1 MNRKKNATR
10 NIIFGTCLKLYQIVV
25 PFLMRT
31 IMIYFM
37 GVQYLGLNSLFTSVL
52 QVLNL
57 AELGVGSAMV
67 YSMYKPVAEH
77 DNNTICALMGLY
89 RKYYRI
95 IGMVVLAAG
104 CVIIPFVPHLIKSDV
119 PEGINIYVLYVMNLL
134 ATVFT
139 YWLYAYKNSILQAY
153 QRNDIV
159 SKVTMITDTIKYI
172 LQIFTIVFLKNYY
185 MYVLVLILLQIASN
199 IITAAVVTRMYP
211 EYRCKGS
218 LHKEEVA
225 QINSRIRDLF
235 TSKIG
240 AVIVNS
246 ADTVVISAFLG
257 LTVLAIYQNYF
268 FIISSV
274 IAFIAVVFNSCTA
287 GIGNSIIVET
297 KEKNYNDFKKFTF
310 LIAWIAGFCTVCI
323 VCLMQPFMNI
333 WMNGNEKLMLGM
345 SEVVCFCIYFFVYE
359 IQQLLLTYKDAA
371 GMWHEDKYRPL
382 VTALT
387 NLALNIIMVQFFG
400 LYGVLLSTVIS
411 IIFIGM
417 PWLFYNLF
425 TVLFKRN
432 AAKYVI
438 RVVYYT
444 VITIVISII
453 TYSVCSLVPFTGIAE
468 LIVKLIICIIF
479 PNLLFFATLFKFEE
493 FGQVKTLVKGIL
505 KR

>member
-57 AELGVGSAMV
+57 VELGVGSAMV

-159 SKVTMITDTIKYI
+159 SKVTIITDTIKYI

-218 LHKEEVA
+218 LPKEEVA

-468 LIVKLIICIIF
+468 LIVKLIICIIV

-493 FGQVKTLVKGIL
+493 FGQVKALVKGIL

>member
-159 SKVTMITDTIKYI
+159 SKVTIITDTIKYI

-218 LHKEEVA
+218 LPKEEVA

-235 TSKIG
+235 TSKVG

-444 VITIVISII
+444 VITSVISII

-468 LIVKLIICIIF
+468 LIVKLIICIIV

-493 FGQVKTLVKGIL
+493 FGQVKALVKGIL

>member
-159 SKVTMITDTIKYI
+159 SKVTIITDTIKYI

-218 LHKEEVA
+218 LPKEDVA

-468 LIVKLIICIIF
+468 LIVKLIICIIV

-493 FGQVKTLVKGIL
+493 FGQVKALVKGIL

>member
-1 MNRKKNATR
+1 VNRKKNATR

-159 SKVTMITDTIKYI
+159 SKVTIITDTIKYI

-211 EYRCKGS
+211 EYRCRGS
-218 LHKEEVA
+218 LPKEEVA

-468 LIVKLIICIIF
+468 LIVKLIICIIV

-493 FGQVKTLVKGIL
+493 FGQVKALVKGIL

>member
-159 SKVTMITDTIKYI
+159 SKVTIITDTIKYI

-218 LHKEEVA
+218 LPKEEVA

-468 LIVKLIICIIF
+468 LIVKLVICIIV

-493 FGQVKTLVKGIL
+493 FGQVKALVKGIL

>member
-37 GVQYLGLNSLFTSVL
+37 GVQYLGLNSLFTPVL

-159 SKVTMITDTIKYI
+159 SKVTIITDTIKYI

-211 EYRCKGS
+211 EYRCRGS
-218 LHKEEVA
+218 LPKEEVA

-453 TYSVCSLVPFTGIAE
+453 TYTVCSLVPFTGIAE
-468 LIVKLIICIIF
+468 LIVKLIICIIV

-493 FGQVKTLVKGIL
+493 FGQVKALVKGIL

>member
-10 NIIFGTCLKLYQIVV
+10 NIIFGTCLKLYQIVI

-159 SKVTMITDTIKYI
+159 SKVTIITDTIKYI

-218 LHKEEVA
+218 LPKEEVA

-359 IQQLLLTYKDAA
+359 IQQLMLTYKDAA

-468 LIVKLIICIIF
+468 LIVKLIICIIV

-493 FGQVKTLVKGIL
+493 FGQVKALVKGIL

>member
-159 SKVTMITDTIKYI
+159 SKVTIITDTIKYI
-172 LQIFTIVFLKNYY
+172 LQIFTIVVLKNYY

-218 LHKEEVA
+218 LPKEEVA

-371 GMWHEDKYRPL
+371 GMWHEDKSRPL

-468 LIVKLIICIIF
+468 LIVKLIICIIV

-493 FGQVKTLVKGIL
+493 FGQVKALVKGIL
-505 KR
+505 K

>member
-119 PEGINIYVLYVMNLL
+119 PEGINIYVLYAMNLL

-159 SKVTMITDTIKYI
+159 SKVTIITDTIKYI

-218 LHKEEVA
+218 LPKEEVA

-468 LIVKLIICIIF
+468 LIVKLIICIIV

-493 FGQVKTLVKGIL
+493 FGQVKALVKGIL

>member
-159 SKVTMITDTIKYI
+159 SKVTIITDTIKYI

-218 LHKEEVA
+218 LPKEEVA

-468 LIVKLIICIIF
+468 LIVKLIICIIV

>member
-159 SKVTMITDTIKYI
+159 SKVTIITDTIKYI
-172 LQIFTIVFLKNYY
+172 LQIFTIIFLKNYY

-218 LHKEEVA
+218 LPKEEVA

-468 LIVKLIICIIF
+468 LIVKLIICIIV

-493 FGQVKTLVKGIL
+493 FGQVKALVKGIL

>member
-159 SKVTMITDTIKYI
+159 SKVTIITDTIKYI

-218 LHKEEVA
+218 LPKEEVA

-274 IAFIAVVFNSCTA
+274 IAFIAVVFSSCTA

-468 LIVKLIICIIF
+468 LIVKLIICIIV

-493 FGQVKTLVKGIL
+493 FGQVKALVKGIL

>member
-159 SKVTMITDTIKYI
+159 SKVTIITDTIKYI

-211 EYRCKGS
+211 EYRCRGS
-218 LHKEEVA
+218 LPKEEVA

-468 LIVKLIICIIF
+468 LIVKLIICIIV

-493 FGQVKTLVKGIL
+493 FGQVKALVKGIL

>member
-89 RKYYRI
+89 RKYYRT

-159 SKVTMITDTIKYI
+159 SKVTIITDTIKYI

-218 LHKEEVA
+218 LPKEEVA

-432 AAKYVI
+432 AAKYVM

-468 LIVKLIICIIF
+468 LIVKLIICIIV

>member
-218 LHKEEVA
+218 LPKEEVA

-468 LIVKLIICIIF
+468 LIVKLIICIIV
-479 PNLLFFATLFKFEE
+479 PNLLFLVTLFKFEE
-493 FGQVKTLVKGIL
+493 FGQVKALVKGIL

>member
-159 SKVTMITDTIKYI
+159 SKVTIITDTIKYI

-218 LHKEEVA
+218 LPKEEVA

-432 AAKYVI
+432 AVKYVI

-468 LIVKLIICIIF
+468 LIVKLIICIIV

>member
-218 LHKEEVA
+218 LPKEEVA

-468 LIVKLIICIIF
+468 LIVKLIICIIV

-493 FGQVKTLVKGIL
+493 FGQVKALVKGIL

>member
-159 SKVTMITDTIKYI
+159 SKVTIITDTIKYI

-211 EYRCKGS
+211 EYRCRGS
-218 LHKEEVA
+218 LPKEEVA

-453 TYSVCSLVPFTGIAE
+453 TYSVCSLVQFTGIAE
-468 LIVKLIICIIF
+468 LIVKLIICIIV

-493 FGQVKTLVKGIL
+493 FGQVKALVKGIL

>member
-159 SKVTMITDTIKYI
+159 SKVTIITDTIKYI

-218 LHKEEVA
+218 LPKEEVA

-274 IAFIAVVFNSCTA
+274 IA
-287 GIGNSIIVET
+287 
-297 KEKNYNDFKKFTF
+297 
-310 LIAWIAGFCTVCI
+310 L
-323 VCLMQPFMNI
+323 
-333 WMNGNEKLMLGM
+333 
-345 SEVVCFCIYFFVYE
+345 
-359 IQQLLLTYKDAA
+359 
-371 GMWHEDKYRPL
+371 
-382 VTALT
+382 
-387 NLALNIIMVQFFG
+387 
-400 LYGVLLSTVIS
+400 
-411 IIFIGM
+411 
-417 PWLFYNLF
+417 
-425 TVLFKRN
+425 
-432 AAKYVI
+432 
-438 RVVYYT
+438 
-444 VITIVISII
+444 
-453 TYSVCSLVPFTGIAE
+453 
-468 LIVKLIICIIF
+468 
-479 PNLLFFATLFKFEE
+479 
-493 FGQVKTLVKGIL
+493 
-505 KR
+505 

>member
-1 MNRKKNATR
+1 VNRKKNATR

-67 YSMYKPVAEH
+67 YSMYKTVAEH

-218 LHKEEVA
+218 LPKEEVA

-453 TYSVCSLVPFTGIAE
+453 TYTVCSLVPFTGIAE
-468 LIVKLIICIIF
+468 LIVKLIICIIV

-493 FGQVKTLVKGIL
+493 FGQVKALVKGIL

>member
-89 RKYYRI
+89 RKYYRT

-159 SKVTMITDTIKYI
+159 SKVTIITDTIKYI

-218 LHKEEVA
+218 LPKEEVA

-333 WMNGNEKLMLGM
+333 WMNGNEKLMLGL

-432 AAKYVI
+432 AAKYVM

-468 LIVKLIICIIF
+468 LIVKLIICIIV

-493 FGQVKTLVKGIL
+493 FGQVKALVKGIL

>member
-159 SKVTMITDTIKYI
+159 SKVTIITDTIKYI
-172 LQIFTIVFLKNYY
+172 FQIFTIVFLKNYY

-218 LHKEEVA
+218 LPKEEVA

-468 LIVKLIICIIF
+468 LIVKLIICIIV

-493 FGQVKTLVKGIL
+493 FGQVKALVKGIL

>member
-77 DNNTICALMGLY
+77 DNDTICALMGLY

-104 CVIIPFVPHLIKSDV
+104 CVLIPFVPHLIKSDV
-119 PEGINIYVLYVMNLL
+119 PDGINIYILYVMNLL

-159 SKVTMITDTIKYI
+159 SKVTMITDTVKYI
-172 LQIFTIVFLKNYY
+172 LQIFVIVFLKNYY
-185 MYVLVLILLQIASN
+185 LYVLVLILLQIASN

-387 NLALNIIMVQFFG
+387 NLVLNIIMVQFWG

-444 VITIVISII
+444 VITVVICII

-468 LIVKLIICIIF
+468 LIVKLIICIIV
-479 PNLLFFATLFKFEE
+479 PNVLFFVALFRFEE
-493 FGQVKTLVKGIL
+493 FGQVKALVKGIL

>member
-159 SKVTMITDTIKYI
+159 SKVTIITDTIKYI

-218 LHKEEVA
+218 LPKEEVA

-468 LIVKLIICIIF
+468 LIVKLIICIIV

-493 FGQVKTLVKGIL
+493 FGQVKAFVKGIL

>member
-89 RKYYRI
+89 RKYYRT

-159 SKVTMITDTIKYI
+159 SKVTIITDTIKYI

-218 LHKEEVA
+218 LPKEEVA

-432 AAKYVI
+432 AAKYVM

-468 LIVKLIICIIF
+468 LIVKLIICIIV

-493 FGQVKTLVKGIL
+493 FGQVKALVKGIL

>member
-159 SKVTMITDTIKYI
+159 SKLTIITDTIKYI

-218 LHKEEVA
+218 LPKEEVA

-468 LIVKLIICIIF
+468 LIVKLIICIIV

-493 FGQVKTLVKGIL
+493 FGQVKALVKGIL

>member
-159 SKVTMITDTIKYI
+159 SKVTIITDTIKYI

-211 EYRCKGS
+211 EYRCKGG
-218 LHKEEVA
+218 LPKEEVA

-468 LIVKLIICIIF
+468 LIVKLIICIIV

-493 FGQVKTLVKGIL
+493 FGQVKALVKGIL

>member
-57 AELGVGSAMV
+57 AELGIGSAMV

-159 SKVTMITDTIKYI
+159 SKVTIITDTIKYI

-218 LHKEEVA
+218 LPKEEVA

-468 LIVKLIICIIF
+468 LIVKLIVCIIV

-493 FGQVKTLVKGIL
+493 FGQVKALVKGIL

>member
-159 SKVTMITDTIKYI
+159 SKVTIITDTIKYI
-172 LQIFTIVFLKNYY
+172 LQIFTIVLLKNYY

-218 LHKEEVA
+218 LPKEEVA

-468 LIVKLIICIIF
+468 LIVKLIICIIV

-493 FGQVKTLVKGIL
+493 FGQVKALVKGIL

>member
-159 SKVTMITDTIKYI
+159 SKVTIITDTIKYI

-218 LHKEEVA
+218 LPKEEVA

-432 AAKYVI
+432 AAKYVM

-468 LIVKLIICIIF
+468 LIVKLIICIIV